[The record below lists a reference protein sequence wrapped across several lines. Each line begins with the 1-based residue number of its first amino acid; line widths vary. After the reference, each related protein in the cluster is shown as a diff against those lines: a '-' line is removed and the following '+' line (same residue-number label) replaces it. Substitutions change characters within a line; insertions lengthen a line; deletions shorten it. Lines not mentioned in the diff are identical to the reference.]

1 MNMNQAIPCGC
12 CEGITPETPA
22 AIYNRPGLSAVAYR
36 IGTYHQF
43 RESLM
48 AALTVVKSPV
58 LQQLSTRS
66 NDDFTIALL
75 DSWSV
80 VADILTFYQERIV
93 NESYLNTATELQSV
107 LELARL
113 IGYEL
118 RPGVAASTY
127 LAFTIESATLIKGQ
141 IDISGNLR
149 SPDQPKPSII
159 PKGAKVQSI
168 PASDEMPQ
176 TFETIEDI
184 EARSEWNAMKPRQ
197 TQPLILSAN
206 TTKIAVKGVNN
217 NLKVGDNI
225 VYRANGAYYFKR
237 VVKLTIDIS
246 TQMTILHFTQIS
258 QAIPAM
264 PFEEMANVPLQQFNS
279 LVAHSSQSQKMTALL
294 QNTWNQKDYAFAL
307 AHYGISPQQI
317 NHFFAVKRAN
327 ATPNQ
332 VFVMRRSANHFGYNA
347 PSTHVDYYNDEGS
360 KLDPPKIVGWAI
372 NNNDKKI
379 YLDSAYESAVPGG
392 LITVVKDNNLSE
404 SETYTIS
411 DVVIRPHAEFGISS
425 KSTIITLEGNDN
437 WWTGVKD
444 INNLQK
450 TGFYIENEALTLV
463 EIPIEDTVKGNIIM
477 LETDYNE
484 LEQGRVVILF
494 GERSAEPGVISSEM
508 RRLKEV
514 YRQNGFTIIEL
525 DKTLDYEYLRKT
537 VTINA
542 NTAAA
547 THGETVKEVLGSG
560 DAAKT
565 FQKFV
570 LKQPPLTYVSA
581 ATPSGTQ
588 TTLEIRVN
596 DMLWKEVPTLY
607 GVGPNDHV
615 YITHRDEQ
623 AKTTVIFG
631 DGKTGARLSTGQ
643 ENVRATYRKGIGTE
657 ALLDAHQLSMLLS
670 RPLGVKAV
678 SNPFAPTGAQDPEVI
693 QEAKDNAVLTIY
705 TLGRIVSLQ
714 DYEDFARAFAGISKS
729 FATWTWNGRQQEI
742 FITVAGY
749 NGADVLSDSDLYK
762 NLIAAI
768 RQMSIP
774 DVAVNLSSFS
784 KQYFRLEGS
793 IIVHSDYIPE
803 RVLASVITA
812 LNTTFSFEM
821 RHFGQNVSL
830 SEVAT
835 VIQNVDG
842 VIAVD
847 LDKLYRAD
855 DQSMG
860 LNHLLQARI
869 PQPGTDQLEP
879 AELLMIDPIAIN
891 LKIRS

>member
-12 CEGITPETPA
+12 CEGVTTETPA

-36 IGTYHQF
+36 IGAYHQF

-48 AALTVVKSPV
+48 AALTKVKSAA
-58 LQQLSTRS
+58 LQQLTTRS
-66 NDDFTIALL
+66 NDDFTVALL

-93 NESYLNTATELQSV
+93 NESYLNTATELKSV

-118 RPGVAASTY
+118 RPGVAAGTY
-127 LAFTIESATLIKGQ
+127 LAFTIEGATLIKGQ

-149 SPDQPKPSII
+149 SPDTPKPSII

-168 PASDEMPQ
+168 PATDEMPQ

-184 EARSEWNAMKPRQ
+184 EARAEWNAMKPRQ
-197 TQPLILSAN
+197 TQPVSLSAN
-206 TTKIAVKGVNN
+206 TAKIAIKGVNN
-217 NLKVGDNI
+217 NLKAGDNI
-225 VYRANGAYYFKR
+225 VYSANNMYHFKK
-237 VVKLTIDIS
+237 VIKLTIDDAAQ
-246 TQMTILHFTQIS
+246 TTILHFTQNNQS
-258 QAIPAM
+258 VLAM
-264 PFEEMANVPLQQFNS
+264 PFVEMANVPLQQFNS
-279 LVAHSSQSQKMTALL
+279 VVAHGSQAQKMTVLL

-307 AHYGISPQQI
+307 AHYGISPHQI
-317 NHFFAVKRAN
+317 NHFFAAKRAVV
-327 ATPNQ
+327 ADNQ
-332 VFVMRRSANHFGYNA
+332 VFVMRRNANHFGYNA
-347 PSTHVDYYNDEGS
+347 PSKRIIYDQNPLDRISFPPYAVD
-360 KLDPPKIVGWAI
+360 WAI
-372 NNNDKKI
+372 DNNDKKI
-379 YLDSAYESAVPGG
+379 YLDSAYESVVPGG
-392 LITVVKDNNLSE
+392 LITIAQENGSSK
-404 SETYTIS
+404 TYTIS
-411 DVVIRPHAEFGISS
+411 NVVIRPHTEFGISS

-437 WWTGVKD
+437 WWTGIKG
-444 INNLQK
+444 INDLQK
-450 TGFYIENEALTLV
+450 TGFYIENETLTLV

-477 LETDYNE
+477 LETDYPE
-484 LEQGRVVILF
+484 LKQGRVVILF
-494 GERSAEPGVISSEM
+494 GERSDEPGVIGSEM
-508 RRLKEV
+508 RRLKDV
-514 YRQNGFTIIEL
+514 YTQNGFTTIEL
-525 DKTLDYEYLRKT
+525 DKTLDYEYIRKT

-565 FQKFV
+565 FQKFT

-596 DMLWKEVPTLY
+596 DILWKEVPTLY

-615 YITHRDEQ
+615 YITRRDEQ
-623 AKTTVIFG
+623 AKTAVIFG

-678 SNPFAPTGAQDPEVI
+678 TNPFAPTGAQGPEAI
-693 QEAKDNAVLTIY
+693 EDAKENAPLTIY

-714 DYEDFARAFAGISKS
+714 DYEDFAGAFAGIAKS

-749 NGADVLSDSDLYK
+749 NGADVLPDSDLYI

-768 RQMSIP
+768 RKMSIP

-793 IIVHSDYIPE
+793 IIVHPDYISE
-803 RVLASVITA
+803 QVLAAVKTA

-821 RHFGQNVSL
+821 RQFGQNVSL

-835 VIQNVDG
+835 VIQNVAG

-855 DQSMG
+855 APVTG

-869 PQPGTDQLEP
+869 PQPGADQLEP
-879 AELLMIDPIAIN
+879 AELLMIDPIEIN
-891 LKIRS
+891 LNIRL

>member
-1 MNMNQAIPCGC
+1 MNQAIPCGC
-12 CEGITPETPA
+12 CEGVTPETPA

-36 IGTYHQF
+36 IGAYHQF

-48 AALTVVKSPV
+48 AALTKVKSPA
-58 LQQLSTRS
+58 LQQLTTRS
-66 NDDFTIALL
+66 SDDFTIALL

-93 NESYLNTATELQSV
+93 NESYLNTATELKSV

-118 RPGVAASTY
+118 RPGVAAGTY
-127 LAFTIESATLIKGQ
+127 LAFTVEGATLIKGQ
-141 IDISGNLR
+141 IDMSGNLR
-149 SPDQPKPSII
+149 SPDTPKPSII

-168 PASDEMPQ
+168 PAADEMPQ
-176 TFETIEDI
+176 TFETIEEI

-197 TQPLILSAN
+197 TQPVHLNADTIKLS
-206 TTKIAVKGVNN
+206 IKGVAN

-225 VYRANGAYYFKR
+225 IFSADNAYHFKK
-237 VVKLTIDIS
+237 VIKLTIDDA
-246 TQMTILHFTQIS
+246 TQSTILHFPQKNLTALPFVEMVSVQS
-258 QAIPAM
+258 QLYNAM
-264 PFEEMANVPLQQFNS
+264 TAS
-279 LVAHSSQSQKMTALL
+279 GSQSQRMNALL
-294 QNTWNQKDYAFAL
+294 QNTWHQSNYAFAM
-307 AHYGISPQQI
+307 AQYGVSPQQV
-317 NHFFAVKRAN
+317 NHFFAAKRAIV
-327 ATPNQ
+327 TDNQ

-347 PSTHVDYYNDEGS
+347 PSQRIIYDQNTGDGIT
-360 KLDPPKIVGWAI
+360 PPYAVNWVI
-372 NNNDKKI
+372 NNDDNRI

-392 LITVVKDNNLSE
+392 LITVVKENGVSN
-404 SETYTIS
+404 TYTIL
-411 DVVIRPHAEFGISS
+411 DVVIRPHTEFGISS
-425 KSTIITLEGNDN
+425 KSTVIRIEGDDN
-437 WWTGVKD
+437 WWDGTKD
-444 INNLQK
+444 MNDLQT

-463 EIPIEDTVKGNIIM
+463 EIPIEDTVKGNTIM
-477 LETDYNE
+477 LETAYPE
-484 LEQGRVVILF
+484 LIQGRVIILF
-494 GERSAEPGVISSEM
+494 GERSDLPGVIGSEM

-514 YRQNGFTIIEL
+514 YIQNGFTTIEL
-525 DKTLDYEYLRKT
+525 DKPLDYEYIRKT
-537 VTINA
+537 VTLNA

-560 DAAKT
+560 DAAKN
-565 FQKFV
+565 FQKFT

-596 DMLWKEVPTLY
+596 DILWKEVPTLY
-607 GVGPNDHV
+607 GAGPNDHV
-615 YITHRDEQ
+615 YITRRDEQ
-623 AKTTVIFG
+623 AKTAVIFG

-678 SNPFAPTGAQDPEVI
+678 TNPFAPTGAQDPEI
-693 QEAKDNAVLTIY
+693 IEEAKENAALTIY

-749 NGADVLSDSDLYK
+749 DGADVLPDSDLYK

-784 KQYFRLEGS
+784 RQYFRLEGS
-793 IIVHSDYIPE
+793 IYVNPDYIPDQ
-803 RVLASVITA
+803 VLEAVKTV
-812 LNTTFSFEM
+812 LNHTFSFDM

-835 VIQNVDG
+835 VIQNVAG

-855 DQSMG
+855 DPGMG
-860 LNHLLQARI
+860 LNHLLQSRI
-869 PQPGTDQLEP
+869 PRPGTDQLEP

-891 LKIRS
+891 LNIRS

>member
-12 CEGITPETPA
+12 CEGITTETPA

-43 RESLM
+43 RESLL
-48 AALTVVKSPV
+48 AALTKVKSPA

-93 NESYLNTATELQSV
+93 NESYLNTATELKSV

-141 IDISGNLR
+141 IDISGNQR
-149 SPDQPKPSII
+149 SLDTPKPSII

-168 PASDEMPQ
+168 PAADEMPQ
-176 TFETIEDI
+176 IFETIEEI

-197 TQPLILSAN
+197 TRPDVLTA
-206 TTKIAVKGVNN
+206 TTVKISIKGVNN
-217 NLKVGDNI
+217 NLKAGDNI
-225 VYRANGAYYFKR
+225 VYTTSNEFYFKKIIQ
-237 VVKLTIDIS
+237 VNTND
-246 TQMTILHFTQIS
+246 TAQTTILHLTTNQTNNTHKPGHIS
-258 QAIPAM
+258 A
-264 PFEEMANVPLQQFNS
+264 
-279 LVAHSSQSQKMTALL
+279 
-294 QNTWNQKDYAFAL
+294 
-307 AHYGISPQQI
+307 
-317 NHFFAVKRAN
+317 
-327 ATPNQ
+327 NQ

-347 PSTHVDYYNDEGS
+347 PPNLIDYYKDDVNQ
-360 KLDPPKIVGWAI
+360 KWDPPRVFDWKFDDNI
-372 NNNDKKI
+372 KQI
-379 YLDSAYESAVPGG
+379 YLDSAYESVVPGG
-392 LITVVKDNNLSE
+392 LISVVRDDGNTK
-404 SETYTIS
+404 TYKIS
-411 DVVIRPHAEFGISS
+411 DVIVRPHTEFGISS
-425 KSTIITLEGNDN
+425 KTTIVSIEGNPN
-437 WWTGVKD
+437 WWVNTKN
-444 INNLQK
+444 IYTLQR
-450 TGFYIENEALTLV
+450 TGFHIENEELTLAEAAIEDAV
-463 EIPIEDTVKGNIIM
+463 QNNPIELDAHYSGLTP
-477 LETDYNE
+477 
-484 LEQGRVVILF
+484 GRVVILF
-494 GERSAEPGVISSEM
+494 GERSDQPGVIGSEM

-514 YRQNGFTIIEL
+514 NSLNGFTTITL
-525 DKTLDYEYLRKT
+525 DKPFDHPYLRKT

-565 FQKFV
+565 FQKFT
-570 LKQPPLTYVSA
+570 LKQPPLTYISA

-596 DMLWKEVPTLY
+596 DILWKEVPTLY
-607 GVGPNDHV
+607 GTGPNDHI
-615 YITHRDEQ
+615 YITRRDEQ
-623 AKTTVIFG
+623 AKTTLIFG
-631 DGKTGARLSTGQ
+631 DGKTGTRLSTGQ
-643 ENVRATYRKGIGTE
+643 ENVRATYRRGIGTE

-678 SNPFAPTGAQDPEVI
+678 TNPFAPTGAQDPEVI
-693 QEAKDNAVLTIY
+693 QEAKENAALTIY

-749 NGADVLSDSDLYK
+749 NGAEVLPDSDLYK
-762 NLIAAI
+762 NLNTAI

-784 KQYFRLEGS
+784 KQYFRLEGF
-793 IIVHSDYIPE
+793 IIVNPDYIAE
-803 RVLASVITA
+803 QVLASVKTA
-812 LNTTFSFEM
+812 LNAAFSFES
-821 RHFGQNVSL
+821 RHFGQHVSL

-835 VIQNVDG
+835 VIQNVAG
-842 VIAVD
+842 IIAVD

-855 DQSMG
+855 ATDMT

-891 LKIRS
+891 LNIRS

>member
-12 CEGITPETPA
+12 CEGVTPETPA

-48 AALTVVKSPV
+48 AALTKVKSPA

-93 NESYLNTATELQSV
+93 NESYLNTTTELKSV

-127 LAFTIESATLIKGQ
+127 LAFTIESATLVKGQ

-149 SPDQPKPSII
+149 SPDQPRPSII
-159 PKGAKVQSI
+159 PKGSKVQSI

-197 TQPLILSAN
+197 TWPDVLNAN
-206 TTKIAVKGVNN
+206 TVKISIKGINN
-217 NLKVGDNI
+217 NLKAGDNI
-225 VYRANGAYYFKR
+225 VYTTSNKFYFKKI
-237 VVKLTIDIS
+237 VQVTTND
-246 TQMTILHFTQIS
+246 TAQTTILHLTENDTNNSSNPNRIS
-258 QAIPAM
+258 
-264 PFEEMANVPLQQFNS
+264 AN
-279 LVAHSSQSQKMTALL
+279 
-294 QNTWNQKDYAFAL
+294 
-307 AHYGISPQQI
+307 
-317 NHFFAVKRAN
+317 R
-327 ATPNQ
+327 

-347 PSTHVDYYNDEGS
+347 PPNLIDYYKDDINQ
-360 KLDPPKIVGWAI
+360 KWDPPRVIGWNI
-372 NNNDKKI
+372 DDNVKQI
-379 YLDSAYESAVPGG
+379 YLDSAYESVIPGG
-392 LITVVKDNNLSE
+392 LIAVVNENGITQ
-404 SETYTIS
+404 TYKIS
-411 DVVIRPHAEFGISS
+411 NVIIRPHTEFGISS
-425 KSTIITLEGNDN
+425 KTTIVTIEGNPD
-437 WWTGVKD
+437 WW
-444 INNLQK
+444 NNRKNIYTLQR
-450 TGFYIENEALTLV
+450 TGFLIENEELTLAESAIEGAV
-463 EIPIEDTVKGNIIM
+463 QNNPIELDAHYTG
-477 LETDYNE
+477 LTP
-484 LEQGRVVILF
+484 GRVVILF
-494 GERSAEPGVISSEM
+494 GERSDQPGVIGSEM

-514 YRQNGFTIIEL
+514 NSLNGFTTITL
-525 DKTLDYEYLRKT
+525 DKPFDHPYLRKT

-547 THGETVKEVLGSG
+547 THGVTVKEVLGSG

-565 FQKFV
+565 FQKFI

-607 GVGPNDHV
+607 GTGPNDHV
-615 YITHRDEQ
+615 YITRRDEQ
-623 AKTTVIFG
+623 AETAVIFG

-678 SNPFAPTGAQDPEVI
+678 TNPFAPSGAQNPEVI
-693 QEAKDNAVLTIY
+693 EEAKENAALTIY

-729 FATWTWNGRQQEI
+729 FATWTWNGRHQEI

-749 NGADVLSDSDLYK
+749 DGADVLSDSDLYK
-762 NLIAAI
+762 NLISAI

-793 IIVHSDYIPE
+793 IIVHSDFISE
-803 RVLASVITA
+803 QVLASVKTA

-835 VIQNVDG
+835 IIQNVAG

-855 DQSMG
+855 DPGMG

-891 LKIRS
+891 LNIRS